1 MMKDLYEKA
10 VKIMM
15 TAVEGKT
22 LKQGKIILKDILNT
36 DEFIKSLAPELVF
49 KPDYEK
55 TVKAYDPIGKI
66 KQNLVY
72 YKRKNKNE
80 NPAIGYEKY
89 SKAIGDDV
97 LVEWIKH
104 PYRG

>member
-49 KPDYEK
+49 KPVYNSVVSFPD
-55 TVKAYDPIGKI
+55 GKI
-66 KQNLVY
+66 KQDLVY
-72 YKRKNKNE
+72 YKKGVGDEK
-80 NPAIGYEKY
+80 PAIGYEKC
-89 SKAIGDDV
+89 SKLTDDDV

>member
-1 MMKDLYEKA
+1 MKDLYEKA

-22 LKQGKIILKDILNT
+22 LKQGKIILKDILNA

-49 KPDYEK
+49 TPDYEK
-55 TVKAYDPIGKI
+55 SAKAYDPIGKI
-66 KQNLVY
+66 KQDLVY
-72 YKRKNKNE
+72 YKKGLGDEK
-80 NPAIGYEKY
+80 PAIGYEKC
-89 SKAIGDDV
+89 SKFTDDDV